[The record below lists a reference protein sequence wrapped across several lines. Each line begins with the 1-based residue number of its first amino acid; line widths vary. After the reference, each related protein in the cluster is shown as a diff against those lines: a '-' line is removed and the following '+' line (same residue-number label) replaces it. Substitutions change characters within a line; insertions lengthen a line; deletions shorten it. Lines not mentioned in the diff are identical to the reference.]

1 MARTRKEITEQIV
14 DSVEEIKNEVE
25 KERQS
30 R

>member
-1 MARTRKEITEQIV
+1 MARTRKEIIEQIV